1 MGSPYLKKGLFKV
14 IFGLLARF
22 QWSLESF
29 VVKTMTL
36 LCVFMCNVMQRTGL
50 KNFKRFNERLIALD

>member
-22 QWSLESF
+22 QWSLDSF
-29 VVKTMTL
+29 VVKTKTL